1 MNILNRNSSSK
12 NQSGFALIELLIAM
26 LLGLVLVGGILQMFS
41 SSRQTHRV
49 HEATARMQESGRMAL
64 EVIARDIRMGDFW
77 GCASDITNVVNNLDS
92 TGAGF
97 TDFAT
102 GGVGGTEGGA
112 GVPDTLILR
121 GGFDKGLDIEPPYGP
136 QASANIKTSA
146 GNDLEQ
152 GQIVFVSDCT
162 GGDIFQITN
171 ANPGGAGTIVHNTGS
186 TVSPGNYNV
195 SNPGCPGGGN
205 AHCLSRVYGA
215 DATLFGVQELTY
227 SIAPGS
233 EGEPALFRNGA
244 EFLDGV
250 EDFQILYGE
259 DTDALGGVGS
269 GVANYYV
276 PADQVTDMNTV
287 VSIRFAVVTRSQD
300 DNLTGGAN
308 QNYSVLGEA
317 RTAADQRIRQ
327 TYMTTVTIRNR
338 L

>member
-1 MNILNRNSSSK
+1 
-12 NQSGFALIELLIAM
+12 
-26 LLGLVLVGGILQMFS
+26 
-41 SSRQTHRV
+41 
-49 HEATARMQESGRMAL
+49 MQESGRMAL

-77 GCASDITNVVNNLDS
+77 GCSSDISNVVNNLDGA
-92 TGAGF
+92 GAGF
-97 TDFAT
+97 MDFGA
-102 GGVGGTEGGA
+102 GGLGGTEGGA

-121 GGFDKGLDIEPPYGP
+121 GGFDRGLDIEPPYGP
-136 QASANIKTSA
+136 QASANIKVSA
-146 GNDLEQ
+146 GNDLVQ
-152 GQIVFVSDCT
+152 GQIVFVTDCT

-171 ANPGGAGTIVHNTGS
+171 ANPGGAGSIVHNTGV

-215 DATLFGVQELTY
+215 DASLFSVQEITY

-276 PADQVTDMNTV
+276 SADQVIDMNTV
-287 VSIRFAVVTRSQD
+287 VSIRFAIVTRSQD

-308 QNYSVLGEA
+308 QNYTVHGEA
-317 RTAADQRIRQ
+317 RTAPDQIIRQ